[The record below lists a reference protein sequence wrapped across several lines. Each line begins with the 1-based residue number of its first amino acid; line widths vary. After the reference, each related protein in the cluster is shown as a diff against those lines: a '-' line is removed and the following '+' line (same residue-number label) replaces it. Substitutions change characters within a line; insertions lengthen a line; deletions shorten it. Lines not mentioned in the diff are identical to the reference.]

1 MSPGWNRGRGSQKW
15 ACPGPRLPRTG
26 GAAAAG
32 RGRVGLQGRRLAGL
46 ARGRKTGVTPLG
58 IPLRV
63 VCFSQEAEL
72 ERLEREFAIQSQI
85 TEAARRLASD
95 PNVSKK
101 LKKQRKTSYLN
112 ALKKLQEIES
122 AINENRV
129 KSGKKPTQRASLI
142 IEGQCQAH
150 SPLWVP
156 PSLHRPSEDWVFV
169 QGMNRKPS
177 PLSDLA
183 SCLTTLCLNFSIHK
197 MKLERRDDTNQMII
211 VPLDGLLGERSSQSS
226 PGAESGASPGSKV
239 LRDLVTLP
247 RSGRKGGWLRYP
259 EASIPTALLCLQGLL
274 SQCLS

>member
-1 MSPGWNRGRGSQKW
+1 MRALLETLEINPSDPQ
-15 ACPGPRLPRTG
+15 ACNKEAPRFSGTVRVSRMEQGPRVSKVGVSRAQAAADRRG
-26 GAAAAG
+26 GAAAG

-177 PLSDLA
+177 RLSDLA
-183 SCLTTLCLNFSIHK
+183 KLLNCP
-197 MKLERRDDTNQMII
+197 
-211 VPLDGLLGERSSQSS
+211 VP
-226 PGAESGASPGSKV
+226 
-239 LRDLVTLP
+239 
-247 RSGRKGGWLRYP
+247 
-259 EASIPTALLCLQGLL
+259 
-274 SQCLS
+274 